1 MKRAY
6 EEYEN
11 GNTEQALEYFN
22 KELAD
27 NPKNAYA
34 HLAIASIRSN
44 YQEYGEAL
52 SAVTK
57 GIKLL
62 PKKEKSI
69 LAASYTLRGDIYL
82 SIGDTIKGLEDYN
95 LAVNVDKT
103 NEDTYEKRAQLFYH
117 LERIEE
123 SNADF
128 KKMIEL
134 NPANVLGYMGI
145 GRNARDAE
153 DYPQAIEHFTKAIQL
168 EPEYSSGYSFRAEC
182 LLEQKKYVQA
192 ADDIIK
198 ALSIDYD
205 NKAYYMMYLFPEEQ
219 LPLIIMKLQAQS
231 VNDPHNG
238 AWTYYTG
245 QLYEQNHN
253 YFEAIE
259 AYNKA
264 LEIDNEPD
272 ILKDIADCY
281 NKLGQPDK
289 AAEAMDKALALDP
302 DNIQYVMRK
311 AIFVDAAGDHDKAIS
326 LWSDVIEQLPDF
338 YYAYYCRGFIR
349 KNTKQYDEAL
359 SDMEKS
365 LLLQPDELSVLLTKA
380 DILTLKGETDKAMDT
395 YRQITELDSIPTDD
409 SRAMYAWLA
418 LGEKDKA
425 IDFMNQVIETDT
437 LNEGNYYDA
446 ACLYARMGAFDT
458 SIAYLHTAVEKGYN
472 SFAHIMVDSDLD
484 SLRQTPAFQEFYNQH
499 QEQFEPRTVTK
510 SIRVGNEGNVNNAE
524 TSDKIEIPFT
534 PEQGCASVKCT
545 INDLPL
551 TFIFDTGASTVSLSQ
566 LEANFMLKN
575 GYLKR
580 DDFVGTGRFV
590 DANGNISE
598 DTIINLRNVEFG
610 GLTLTNVKAS
620 VVRNQKAPLLLGQS
634 VLGRLGS
641 IQIDNTA
648 RKLIISR

>member
-1 MKRAY
+1 
-6 EEYEN
+6 
-11 GNTEQALEYFN
+11 
-22 KELAD
+22 
-27 NPKNAYA
+27 
-34 HLAIASIRSN
+34 
-44 YQEYGEAL
+44 
-52 SAVTK
+52 
-57 GIKLL
+57 
-62 PKKEKSI
+62 
-69 LAASYTLRGDIYL
+69 RGDIYL
-82 SIGDTIKGLEDYN
+82 SIDDTIKGLEDYN

-103 NEDTYEKRAQLFYH
+103 NEETYEKRAQLFYQ
-117 LERIEE
+117 LERIED

-359 SDMEKS
+359 TDMEKS

-395 YRQITELDSIPTDD
+395 YRQITELDSIPTDE

-484 SLRQTPAFQEFYNQH
+484 SLRQTPAFQEFYNQY

-510 SIRVGNEGNVNNAE
+510 SIRGGNEGNVNNAE
-524 TSDKIEIPFT
+524 TSEKIEIPFT